1 MTAPVIALHFK
12 DGASFTSFNAPIQT
26 MTIDRGRSR
35 QFDRFR
41 SGSATINFFNADR
54 KLDPLNTA
62 SAYSGKV
69 VPRVQFRVLADSI
82 PIYTGFV
89 TDWDLEYDIARQ
101 DTAVAKCSDALT
113 VLSNFV
119 FTSDTSYDEGT
130 CADRISDVLST
141 FSYSG
146 PTDLGIS
153 NANLAN
159 DIASDNSQAM
169 DYLFR
174 VSASDNGNLFI
185 AADGDV
191 SFVGRY
197 GRKPISELT
206 FADDGSGIGYSALTN
221 QYGDELLYNRV
232 SVSSEFAG
240 VVTLSNTTSISAY
253 GLSVLDINNLLNAN
267 TPDLTDLAADYL
279 AKYGDPVVRFT
290 GLSVELAGLSSSDVE
305 DVLNLDLA
313 DQVSVKRSFASGSPS
328 SVTQTLIVTGI
339 RHRIVP
345 GSHVIEFSFEP
356 SPYKTAFRLD
366 DATDGILNT
375 SMLG

>member
-41 SGSATINFFNADR
+41 SGSATINFYNADR

-62 SAYSGKV
+62 SAYSGKI
-69 VPRVQFRVLADSI
+69 VPRVQFQVLADSI

-119 FTSDTSYDEGT
+119 FTADTDYVEGS
-130 CADRISDVLST
+130 CPKRISDVLST

-146 PTDLGIS
+146 STDLSAS
-153 NANLAN
+153 NANLAP
-159 DIASDNSQAM
+159 DTVPDNATAM

-174 VSASDNGNLFI
+174 VSASDNGNLFV

-191 SFVGRY
+191 TFVGRY
-197 GRKPISELT
+197 ARKAVSEVT
-206 FADDGSGIGYSALTN
+206 FADDGSGVPYSALIN

-232 SVSSEFAG
+232 SLASPAAG
-240 VVTLSNTTSISAY
+240 EVTLSNTTSINAY

-267 TPDLTDLAADYL
+267 APDLTDLAADYL

-290 GLSVELAGLSSSDVE
+290 GLSVELAGLSDANLNA
-305 DVLNLDLA
+305 VLNLDLA
-313 DQVSVKRSFASGSPS
+313 DQVSVKRSFVSGSPS

-345 GSHVIEFSFEP
+345 GSHVVEFSFEP

-375 SMLG
+375 SNLG

>member
-1 MTAPVIALHFK
+1 MSAPVIALHFK
-12 DGASFTSFNAPIQT
+12 DGANFTTFNAPVQ
-26 MTIDRGRSR
+26 MVSIDRGRSR

-62 SAYSGKV
+62 SAYSGKI

-89 TDWDLEYDIARQ
+89 TDWDMQYDIALQ

-113 VLSNFV
+113 VLSNFIY
-119 FTSDTSYDEGT
+119 TADTSYNEAS
-130 CADRISDVLST
+130 CATRISDVLST

-146 PTDLGIS
+146 ATDLGSS
-153 NANLAN
+153 NANLGPN
-159 DIASDNSQAM
+159 TVSNTSKAM

-174 VSASDNGNLFI
+174 VAASDNGNLFI

-191 SFVGRY
+191 TFVGRY
-197 GRKPISELT
+197 GRKPVSELT
-206 FADDGSGIGYSALTN
+206 FADDGSGVPYSALIN

-232 SVSSEFAG
+232 SVSSSSAG
-240 VVTLSNTTSISAY
+240 EVTLSNTTSINAY
-253 GLSVLDINNLLNAN
+253 GLSVLDIEGLLNAN
-267 TPDLTDLAADYL
+267 TPDLTDLANDYL

-290 GLSVELAGLSSSDVE
+290 GLSVELAGLSDANSNA
-305 DVLNLDLA
+305 VLNLDLA
-313 DQVSVKRSFASGSPS
+313 DQVSVKRSFATGSPS
-328 SVTQTLIVTGI
+328 SVTQSLIVTGI

-345 GSHVIEFSFEP
+345 GSHVVEFSFEP
-356 SPYKTAFRLD
+356 TPYKTAFRLD

-375 SMLG
+375 SKLG